1 MATKNPETATLF
13 YVPYL
18 PSVEF
23 HNGSLY
29 AKSYKTSPFGKALI
43 DATNGNYSNWE
54 TTFGLT
60 SRFWERQNGSDHI
73 LVFSE
78 PLHGLSHPRSRRG
91 NYHFIHTQRQT
102 TPPIIL
108 SVELSTT
115 FVEMYPNCTR
125 KNILLP
131 YPNTDGR
138 WFNGKF
144 QEKKLSWNVTT
155 SKAVLVEE
163 KALFAEDYTQQR
175 PLAQFYGAGHHGTCK
190 DLRKALS
197 QNYKCTSSAHLS
209 KGLPFMYGYHKATF
223 CPCPGGD
230 SPSAKR
236 NFDALHAGC
245 IPVTLSSDFV
255 WPFTQEV
262 GMSKNPLEF
271 SIRLDAPN
279 YQTALFDHNCVAL
292 SAINASNNLQSYFE
306 TIPKRKIRMLRHG
319 ANIASDQYA
328 YYKRSKDLPD
338 NPLRDGVMPNG
349 GAAFALV
356 EALGERANGKLSAA
370 CQQEA
375 REKKPM
381 ILDKTRH
388 FKC

>member
-1 MATKNPETATLF
+1 MFPTFHWLFHPTPLPMQRRRLRSASLRLEGDCLVNP
-13 YVPYL
+13 
-18 PSVEF
+18 
-23 HNGSLY
+23 
-29 AKSYKTSPFGKALI
+29 
-43 DATNGNYSNWE
+43 YSAC
-54 TTFGLT
+54 
-60 SRFWERQNGSDHI
+60 SRH
-73 LVFSE
+73 
-78 PLHGLSHPRSRRG
+78 
-91 NYHFIHTQRQT
+91 
-102 TPPIIL
+102 
-108 SVELSTT
+108 
-115 FVEMYPNCTR
+115 
-125 KNILLP
+125 
-131 YPNTDGR
+131 
-138 WFNGKF
+138 
-144 QEKKLSWNVTT
+144 
-155 SKAVLVEE
+155 
-163 KALFAEDYTQQR
+163 TQQR

-306 TIPKRKIRMLRHG
+306 TIRIVTYLLHRRNLHLK
-319 ANIASDQYA
+319 A
-328 YYKRSKDLPD
+328 LP
-338 NPLRDGVMPNG
+338 
-349 GAAFALV
+349 
-356 EALGERANGKLSAA
+356 
-370 CQQEA
+370 
-375 REKKPM
+375 
-381 ILDKTRH
+381 
-388 FKC
+388 